1 MKTSNCAWLAALALS
16 VLLLTASPANR
27 TGLCLDK
34 PVSSHTTLAVADGP
48 VPPHGGALLAADGP
62 VPPHGG
68 ALLPADGPVPPH
80 GGALLA
86 DGPVPPHG
94 GALLEHNS

>member
-1 MKTSNCAWLAALALS
+1 MKMSNCAWLVALASS
-16 VLLLTASPANR
+16 VILLTASPAKR
-27 TGLCLDK
+27 TGLGLDK

-68 ALLPADGPVPPH
+68 TLLTA
-80 GGALLA
+80 
-86 DGPVPPHG
+86 
-94 GALLEHNS
+94 